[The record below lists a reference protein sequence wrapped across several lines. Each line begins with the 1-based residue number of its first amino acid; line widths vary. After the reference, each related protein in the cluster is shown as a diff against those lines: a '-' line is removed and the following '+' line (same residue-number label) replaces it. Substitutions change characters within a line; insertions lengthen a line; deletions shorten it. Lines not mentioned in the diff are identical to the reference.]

1 MRDTT
6 VFIALERYALR
17 KGMKRGAQKDI
28 AERLGVTRQTV
39 RNWCVSNSVSP
50 EYVEEFARLTG
61 AKASDLN
68 RLSRRVCEE

>member
-6 VFIALERYALR
+6 VFISLERYALR

-39 RNWCVSNSVSP
+39 RNWCISNSVSP

-68 RLSRRVCEE
+68 RLTRRVCEE

>member
-17 KGMKRGAQKDI
+17 NGMKRGAQKDI

-39 RNWCVSNSVSP
+39 RNWCISNSVSLDH
-50 EYVEEFARLTG
+50 VEEFARLTG

-68 RLSRRVCEE
+68 RLTRRVCED